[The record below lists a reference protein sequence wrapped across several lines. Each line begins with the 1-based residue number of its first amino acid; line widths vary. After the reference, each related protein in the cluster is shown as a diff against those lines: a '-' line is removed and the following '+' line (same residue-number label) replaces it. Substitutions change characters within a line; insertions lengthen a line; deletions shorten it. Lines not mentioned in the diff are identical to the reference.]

1 MDEKENL
8 NNGLNNMQNP
18 NLSNNQPNNSGLGN
32 NTNPVEQNTE
42 ENPYYNPYFQNDD
55 LSNSP
60 YLSENSSNVAL
71 NNDIYNQSYM
81 DIYSNGD
88 ISQDSNTP
96 DEPIPENTQNESVN
110 SNESIDLF
118 NMGANEDKKEHINP
132 ILSQTVNTP
141 EPQNNLNDNTQAFDN
156 NQFETNP
163 QNLGNEPFSNTGNYV
178 DNSQFVNQQPTEPQ
192 FGAVNPILNNNYAQP
207 QNPNNNGF
215 ENYTE
220 PQTFNNNNIEN
231 YTEPQNFNNNNI
243 ENYTEPQ
250 NFNNNNIE
258 NYAEPQNFNNNQM
271 NSFGNDNDED
281 FKKIWMDKLYE
292 KANTKKFSIPAFFF
306 GSLYYLYRKLY
317 LPGFVFLLIS
327 CLIPIIGLSL
337 IPTLPVA
344 PLIATLIA
352 LIMQII
358 YGFAFYP
365 LYKSHINGKLA
376 KSKNEVQSP
385 NQLLDIAKNKGGKSV
400 LFVVLGI
407 LLNTIITGIAI
418 TTIGI
423 SVVLD
428 LLDSFLPNSNTNTQQ
443 TPNSNQAI
451 LNDLASDNTAGTMET
466 FNFYGNYYFEYD
478 STNWLEN
485 ENGALVNGNYTLSY
499 IQALENLTNFGY
511 DTNLPEGRTGFH
523 TYLYNLFSSQ
533 IDATTTTLELG
544 QSSFIYQGG
553 LYYSYIDL
561 VYATSIERC
570 YFLVIPEKD
579 IFIEFILSN
588 ADTVIPEN
596 IHEEVLGMLE
606 TITDETQQ
614 DENDTTLPNDS
625 NGLNTNNININ
636 DTTNEPNSN
645 TSNSTNN
652 TSLNNDSTNSIPQN
666 NNTTNNGGIDLT
678 NVQM

>member
-1 MDEKENL
+1 
-8 NNGLNNMQNP
+8 
-18 NLSNNQPNNSGLGN
+18 
-32 NTNPVEQNTE
+32 
-42 ENPYYNPYFQNDD
+42 
-55 LSNSP
+55 
-60 YLSENSSNVAL
+60 
-71 NNDIYNQSYM
+71 M

-96 DEPIPENTQNESVN
+96 DEPIPENTKNESVN

-118 NMGANEDKKEHINP
+118 NMGANEDKKEHIKS

-163 QNLGNEPFSNTGNYV
+163 QNLGNEPFSNTENYV

-231 YTEPQNFNNNNI
+231 NG
-243 ENYTEPQ
+243 
-250 NFNNNNIE
+250 
-258 NYAEPQNFNNNQM
+258 EPQNFNNNQM

-385 NQLLDIAKNKGGKSV
+385 NQLLDIAKNKGGKSI

-423 SVVLD
+423 SVILD
-428 LLDSFLPNSNTNTQQ
+428 LVDSFLPNSNTNKQQ
-443 TPNSNQAI
+443 SPNSNQTI
-451 LNDLASDNTAGTMET
+451 LNDLASDNIADTMET

-499 IQALENLTNFGY
+499 IQSLENLTNFGY

-588 ADTVIPEN
+588 NDTVIPEN

-636 DTTNEPNSN
+636 DTANEPNSN
-645 TSNSTNN
+645 TSNTTNN

>member
-88 ISQDSNTP
+88 ISQDSNTL
-96 DEPIPENTQNESVN
+96 DEPIPENTKNESVN

-156 NQFETNP
+156 NQFETNT

-231 YTEPQNFNNNNI
+231 NG
-243 ENYTEPQ
+243 
-250 NFNNNNIE
+250 
-258 NYAEPQNFNNNQM
+258 EPQNFNNNQM

-499 IQALENLTNFGY
+499 IQSLENLTNFGY

-588 ADTVIPEN
+588 NDTVIPEN

-636 DTTNEPNSN
+636 DTANETNSN
-645 TSNSTNN
+645 TSNTTND
-652 TSLNNDSTNSIPQN
+652 TSLNNDSTNSISQN

>member
-96 DEPIPENTQNESVN
+96 DEPIPENTKNESVN

-141 EPQNNLNDNTQAFDN
+141 EPQNNLNGNNQTFDN
-156 NQFETNP
+156 NQLENNP

-231 YTEPQNFNNNNI
+231 NG
-243 ENYTEPQ
+243 
-250 NFNNNNIE
+250 
-258 NYAEPQNFNNNQM
+258 EPQNFNNNQM

-499 IQALENLTNFGY
+499 IQSLENLTNFGY

-588 ADTVIPEN
+588 NDTVIPEN

-614 DENDTTLPNDS
+614 DENDT
-625 NGLNTNNININ
+625 
-636 DTTNEPNSN
+636 
-645 TSNSTNN
+645 
-652 TSLNNDSTNSIPQN
+652 SLNNDSTNSISQN

>member
-192 FGAVNPILNNNYAQP
+192 FGAVNQILNNNYAQP

-231 YTEPQNFNNNNI
+231 NG
-243 ENYTEPQ
+243 
-250 NFNNNNIE
+250 
-258 NYAEPQNFNNNQM
+258 EPQNFNNNQM

-499 IQALENLTNFGY
+499 IQSLENLTNFGY

-588 ADTVIPEN
+588 NDTVIPEN

-614 DENDTTLPNDS
+614 DENDT
-625 NGLNTNNININ
+625 
-636 DTTNEPNSN
+636 
-645 TSNSTNN
+645 
-652 TSLNNDSTNSIPQN
+652 SLNNDSTNSIPQN

>member
-1 MDEKENL
+1 M
-8 NNGLNNMQNP
+8 
-18 NLSNNQPNNSGLGN
+18 
-32 NTNPVEQNTE
+32 
-42 ENPYYNPYFQNDD
+42 
-55 LSNSP
+55 
-60 YLSENSSNVAL
+60 
-71 NNDIYNQSYM
+71 
-81 DIYSNGD
+81 
-88 ISQDSNTP
+88 
-96 DEPIPENTQNESVN
+96 
-110 SNESIDLF
+110 
-118 NMGANEDKKEHINP
+118 
-132 ILSQTVNTP
+132 
-141 EPQNNLNDNTQAFDN
+141 
-156 NQFETNP
+156 
-163 QNLGNEPFSNTGNYV
+163 
-178 DNSQFVNQQPTEPQ
+178 NQQPTEPQ
-192 FGAVNPILNNNYAQP
+192 FGAVNQILNNNYAQP

-231 YTEPQNFNNNNI
+231 NG
-243 ENYTEPQ
+243 
-250 NFNNNNIE
+250 
-258 NYAEPQNFNNNQM
+258 EPQNFNNNQM

-485 ENGALVNGNYTLSY
+485 ENGALENGNYTLSY
-499 IQALENLTNFGY
+499 IQSLENLTNFGY

-588 ADTVIPEN
+588 NDTVIPEN

-614 DENDTTLPNDS
+614 DENDT
-625 NGLNTNNININ
+625 
-636 DTTNEPNSN
+636 
-645 TSNSTNN
+645 
-652 TSLNNDSTNSIPQN
+652 SLNNDSTNSIPQN

>member
-96 DEPIPENTQNESVN
+96 DEPIPENTKNESVN

-141 EPQNNLNDNTQAFDN
+141 EPQNNLNGNNQTFDN
-156 NQFETNP
+156 NQFETNT

-231 YTEPQNFNNNNI
+231 NG
-243 ENYTEPQ
+243 
-250 NFNNNNIE
+250 
-258 NYAEPQNFNNNQM
+258 EPQNFNNNQM

-499 IQALENLTNFGY
+499 IQSLENLTNFGY

-588 ADTVIPEN
+588 NDTVIPEN

-614 DENDTTLPNDS
+614 DENDT
-625 NGLNTNNININ
+625 
-636 DTTNEPNSN
+636 
-645 TSNSTNN
+645 
-652 TSLNNDSTNSIPQN
+652 SLNNDSTNSISQN